1 VLDVL
6 VPKVV
11 LQGPRVVA
19 IVGQLEPAGMA
30 QHVGVDRKWHL
41 GGLTDAL
48 DEAVEANRADLRAN
62 PIAVL
67 LENVGDLLS
76 NSGHRAPTA
85 QEEVVSLTRTDWH
98 ECWCPRSRAGA
109 SLRALS
115 GPERRVVCDEARS
128 PDGARGGCAADQ
140 FPRLLLGNGEWRIL
154 AGAGV
159 AEPPFPGV
167 GVVGPLLQLDAPQRR
182 LGGKEEL
189 LALRRGQV
197 AGNRCFSM

>member
-1 VLDVL
+1 M
-6 VPKVV
+6 PKV
-11 LQGPRVVA
+11 
-19 IVGQLEPAGMA
+19 
-30 QHVGVDRKWHL
+30 
-41 GGLTDAL
+41 
-48 DEAVEANRADLRAN
+48 
-62 PIAVL
+62 
-67 LENVGDLLS
+67 
-76 NSGHRAPTA
+76 
-85 QEEVVSLTRTDWH
+85 TRG
-98 ECWCPRSRAGA
+98 GA
-109 SLRALS
+109 SLQGSLASQQGLS
-115 GPERRVVCDEARS
+115 GVICDEARS